1 MLSESNR
8 VTIMFVTIES
18 LLSAQLCSQLS
29 WVQLKYGRN
38 TKQTG
43 SSEEFKI
50 FSHSSV
56 RSSLLQVSD
65 LMIKVS
71 YLLFVCLK
79 FINNIL
85 VRFSTNI
92 QVQRLSEVRVSD
104 LIQRISGM

>member
-8 VTIMFVTIES
+8 VTIIHHNRKNLSCPLIINCVLNSAGFS
-18 LLSAQLCSQLS
+18 LNM
-29 WVQLKYGRN
+29 GGN

-56 RSSLLQVSD
+56 GSSLQQVSD

-71 YLLFVCLK
+71 YLFV
-79 FINNIL
+79 
-85 VRFSTNI
+85 
-92 QVQRLSEVRVSD
+92 
-104 LIQRISGM
+104 